1 MDSNRLERLTR
12 KLSARVNASTERRTL
27 LRGARFLGAAAVGAS
42 MAPGESGA
50 KNKRKKKSKKA
61 LCLSNGIHCKKAGK
75 KCKAKNCLAT
85 PFTIE
90 ARWSNPASDH
100 DTYLFVPHD
109 IGSDVPSPYIDADC
123 QSETGEAMRYPFA
136 FVSQEAEGPGDEI
149 TTIAFLLDGTYEY
162 WIKLE
167 ESTAA
172 GDLTVILRSASGR
185 VLRIWSSPE
194 NAIPDDRGWHVFNIQ
209 GRTRSI
215 TSIDEVINGKPPGS
229 VHDPYTDVC
238 P

>member
-1 MDSNRLERLTR
+1 MNDRSFDTLTR
-12 KLSARVNASTERRTL
+12 RASL
-27 LRGARFLGAAAVGAS
+27 LTLGAVGVAALAGPFTAD
-42 MAPGESGA
+42 G
-50 KNKRKKKSKKA
+50 KKKKSKKHHGQSKKA
-61 LCLSNGIHCKKAGK
+61 LCLSNGSHCKKAGK

-90 ARWSNPASDH
+90 ARWSNAASDH
-100 DTYLFVPHD
+100 DTYLFVPND
-109 IGSDVPSPYIDADC
+109 IGRDLPSPYIDANC
-123 QSETGEAMRYPFA
+123 QSDTGEALRYPFA
-136 FVSQEAEGPGDEI
+136 FVSQEAEGPGDEV

-172 GDLTVILRSASGR
+172 GDLTVILRNASGR

-194 NAIPDDRGWHVFNIQ
+194 NAVPDDRGWHVFNIQ
-209 GRTRSI
+209 GQTKSI
-215 TSIDEVINGKPPGS
+215 TSIDDVINGKPPGS